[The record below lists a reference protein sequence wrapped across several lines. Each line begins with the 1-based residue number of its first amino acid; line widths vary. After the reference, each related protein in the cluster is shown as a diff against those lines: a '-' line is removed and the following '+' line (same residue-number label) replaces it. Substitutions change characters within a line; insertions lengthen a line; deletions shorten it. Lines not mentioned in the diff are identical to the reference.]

1 MKLYKDIWRWFIKMN
16 IILKFWESTNTYKNA
31 YYITQYLMWI
41 LSIHIYKFNIIHIYN
56 SIFLIFFVFSKNLL
70 KIQLFKYL
78 I

>member
-41 LSIHIYKFNIIHIYN
+41 LSIHIYIY
-56 SIFLIFFVFSKNLL
+56 I
-70 KIQLFKYL
+70 
-78 I
+78 